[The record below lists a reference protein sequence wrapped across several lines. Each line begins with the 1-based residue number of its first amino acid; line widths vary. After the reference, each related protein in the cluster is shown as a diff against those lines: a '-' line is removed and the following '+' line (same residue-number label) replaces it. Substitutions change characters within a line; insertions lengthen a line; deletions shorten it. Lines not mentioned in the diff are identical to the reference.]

1 MQHTF
6 KALKKQRLSSFLSQN
21 GVSRSLMCCLKQVEG
36 GITVNGTPAHTDY
49 MLSPGDI
56 AAINEPIEH
65 QTDIAPAEQPG
76 ASVLYEDSE
85 VVVFDKPPFM
95 PTHPSHKHSTDTLAN
110 HYAFITGGDVFR
122 CINRLDRDTSGCCLI
137 AKSRYCA
144 GVIGEG
150 LQKTYYAVCEGV
162 PKQEGVIELPIGRK
176 PGSIIERECTPGGQY
191 ARTEYRLIKTNGRY
205 SLCEVTLKTGRTH
218 QIRVHFSAIGHPLAG
233 DDMYGGSLSDIDR
246 QALHCGQ
253 LIFTSPDKGRV
264 TVISELPKVMR
275 ALLND

>member
-85 VVVFDKPPFM
+85 VVVLTSRPLCPPT
-95 PTHPSHKHSTDTLAN
+95 PRTSTA
-110 HYAFITGGDVFR
+110 
-122 CINRLDRDTSGCCLI
+122 
-137 AKSRYCA
+137 
-144 GVIGEG
+144 
-150 LQKTYYAVCEGV
+150 
-162 PKQEGVIELPIGRK
+162 
-176 PGSIIERECTPGGQY
+176 
-191 ARTEYRLIKTNGRY
+191 
-205 SLCEVTLKTGRTH
+205 
-218 QIRVHFSAIGHPLAG
+218 QIRWQITTHSSRGAMCFAA
-233 DDMYGGSLSDIDR
+233 
-246 QALHCGQ
+246 
-253 LIFTSPDKGRV
+253 
-264 TVISELPKVMR
+264 
-275 ALLND
+275 